1 MLNPTRV
8 QIVAVVVPIALV
20 ACSGGSGREAL
31 PDPPTID
38 IEPLAAYADT
48 DATDE
53 RTLAA
58 AVDQFFRDCM
68 LDAGFEI
75 PQFPEPAVRTGGR
88 SNPFQFTVEDAERD
102 GYAFAAEDDLENLQ
116 TWFTTLDKPV
126 QDAFYE
132 AAFGPEPVGTPPV
145 IDAANPGDVRDV
157 LPPRL
162 GCDGEATRTV
172 MGDTSAYESV
182 RLQLQAAYNGSA
194 QQALADSRLGDETRA
209 WSDCM
214 EDSGYDYGD
223 PTEARNAAY
232 DHPATDRQWIA
243 TADARCRETT
253 GYNEAGKQLM
263 WSFQNDWLAANP
275 GVLEEYRRLRQAA
288 LDRAADAL
296 SVTAGG

>member
-1 MLNPTRV
+1 MFNPTRV
-8 QIVAVVVPIALV
+8 RIVAVLAPIALV
-20 ACSGGSGREAL
+20 ACSGGSDSETL
-31 PDPPTID
+31 PDPPPVD
-38 IEPLAAYADT
+38 IEPLAVYADT

-58 AVDQFFRDCM
+58 AVDQFFRACM

-75 PQFPEPAVRTGGR
+75 PQFPEPAVTTGSR

-102 GYAFAAEDDLENLQ
+102 GYAFSAEEDVENLQ
-116 TWFTTLDKPV
+116 TWFTKLDESVKN
-126 QDAFYE
+126 AFYE
-132 AAFGPEPVGTPPV
+132 AAFGPEPVGTLPV

-194 QQALADSRLGDETRA
+194 QQALTDSRLGDETQA

-214 EDSGYDYGD
+214 QDSGYDYSD
-223 PTEARNAAY
+223 PSEARNAAY
-232 DHPATDRQWIA
+232 DHPATDQQRIA
-243 TADARCRETT
+243 MTDAQCRETT
-253 GYNEAGKQLM
+253 GYNEAGTQLM

-275 GVLEEYRRLRQAA
+275 GVLEEYRTLRQAA